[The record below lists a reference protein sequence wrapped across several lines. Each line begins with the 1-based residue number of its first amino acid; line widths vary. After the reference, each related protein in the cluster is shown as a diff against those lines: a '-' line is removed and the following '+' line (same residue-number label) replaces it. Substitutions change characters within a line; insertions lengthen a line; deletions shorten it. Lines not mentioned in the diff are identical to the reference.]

1 MLMTMLLAAVIVQAS
16 SKNAPGK
23 LYSLST
29 LSLVFIYY
37 VDYDDAHGDVL
48 DDAHGDVLNDAHG
61 DVLNDAHG
69 DVLNDAHG
77 DAYVVVVA
85 RSHGPSIF

>member
-61 DVLNDAHG
+61 D
-69 DVLNDAHG
+69 
-77 DAYVVVVA
+77 AYVVVVA

>member
-1 MLMTMLLAAVIVQAS
+1 MLMMMLLAAVIVQAS

-29 LSLVFIYY
+29 LSLVFIDY
-37 VDYDDAHGDVL
+37 VDYD
-48 DDAHGDVLNDAHG
+48 
-61 DVLNDAHG
+61 
-69 DVLNDAHG
+69 DAHG

>member
-23 LYSLST
+23 LDTLST
-29 LSLVFIYY
+29 LSLVFIDY
-37 VDYDDAHGDVL
+37 VGYDNAQGDVL
-48 DDAHGDVLNDAHG
+48 DDAHSDT
-61 DVLNDAHG
+61 
-69 DVLNDAHG
+69 
-77 DAYVVVVA
+77 YSVVVA

>member
-1 MLMTMLLAAVIVQAS
+1 MLMTMLLAAVMVQAS

-23 LYSLST
+23 LDTLST

-48 DDAHGDVLNDAHG
+48 
-61 DVLNDAHG
+61 
-69 DVLNDAHG
+69 NDAHG

-85 RSHGPSIF
+85 SSHGPSIF

>member
-1 MLMTMLLAAVIVQAS
+1 MLMMMLMTMLLAAVIVQAS

-23 LYSLST
+23 LDTLST
-29 LSLVFIYY
+29 LSLHFVFIYY
-37 VDYDDAHGDVL
+37 VDYDDAHCDVL
-48 DDAHGDVLNDAHG
+48 D
-61 DVLNDAHG
+61 DAHG

-85 RSHGPSIF
+85 SSHGPSIF